1 MSQTPGWTPPP
12 SQPATTPRRRS
23 PGWAGAISL
32 ATISAIVAGLLGGYV
47 GGWLEDSNDTDG
59 YSLPV
64 DDTPIQGSGSAGG
77 TVPSGGASRPAG
89 SVADIAAKAVPSV
102 VTIKV
107 RSGTQGSGTGSGWVL
122 DASGHVVTN
131 NHVVES
137 ATARGSIQVQ
147 LADGT
152 LRKATLVGRDA
163 SYDLA
168 VLKTS
173 ATGLKPLSIGASSN
187 VVVGDEVVAVGA
199 PLGLSS
205 TVTSGIVSA
214 LDRPV
219 TAGDGPQ
226 RSYLNAIQTDAA
238 INPGNSGGPLL
249 DLKGRVVGV
258 NSAIAQLPGAGAGPT
273 QGGSIGV
280 GFAIP
285 SDQVRRTVEQLIRDG
300 KAVHPVIGVM
310 LDLEHEGQ
318 GVKVLDRADA
328 VSPGGPAEKAG
339 IRRGDVI
346 VAFNGR
352 PVSNPDQLVVL
363 IRARNVGETVTL
375 TVRRGDRDRD
385 VKMTLEA
392 SAD

>member
-1 MSQTPGWTPPP
+1 M
-12 SQPATTPRRRS
+12 
-23 PGWAGAISL
+23 SL